1 MKRVVVTGAAGFI
14 GFHVA
19 RALVARGDRVVGT
32 DNLSPYYDV
41 GLKRARLAQLAGA
54 DGFEFHEIDLA
65 DRASMLSL
73 LRGVRPTHVVHLA
86 AQAGVRHSI
95 AKPWDYVESN
105 LVGFM
110 GMLEACR
117 ELGVEHMVYA
127 SSSSV
132 YGASARLPYSEH
144 DAADHPVSLYA
155 ATKRANELLAHSYSH
170 LFRIPLTGLRL
181 FTVYGPWGRPDMAYY
196 TFTDAILAGRPI
208 SLHMGGVLRRDFTF
222 IDDVVEGVVRT
233 MDRVPA
239 PDPAWRTD
247 APDPALSSAPFRLY
261 NIGNHTP
268 VTVRT
273 LVETLERHLG
283 RRALIEVSPMQ
294 AGDVEATHARVDD
307 LARDTGFAPAT
318 TLDDGIRQF
327 VAWYREYHGVAGA

>member
-41 GLKRARLAQLAGA
+41 GLKR
-54 DGFEFHEIDLA
+54 
-65 DRASMLSL
+65 
-73 LRGVRPTHVVHLA
+73 
-86 AQAGVRHSI
+86 
-95 AKPWDYVESN
+95 
-105 LVGFM
+105 
-110 GMLEACR
+110 
-117 ELGVEHMVYA
+117 
-127 SSSSV
+127 
-132 YGASARLPYSEH
+132 ARLPYSEH

-307 LARDTGFAPAT
+307 LARDTGFAPTT
-318 TLDDGIRQF
+318 TLDDGIRKF